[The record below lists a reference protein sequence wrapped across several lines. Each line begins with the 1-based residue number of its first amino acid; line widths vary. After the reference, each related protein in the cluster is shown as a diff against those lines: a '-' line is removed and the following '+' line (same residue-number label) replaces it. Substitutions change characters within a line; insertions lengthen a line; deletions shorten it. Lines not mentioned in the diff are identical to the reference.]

1 MSKTFYLRN
10 RKRKETPE
18 EYLARH
24 GNREHKDIKF
34 IKNQL
39 VQKNGAVCAIC
50 GKQILNKKD
59 LTLDHIK
66 PISKGG
72 LTTIDNCQL
81 ACKECNLKKGAKWQI
96 STD

>member
-1 MSKTFYLRN
+1 MSKTFFYRN
-10 RKRKETPE
+10 QKRKETPN
-18 EYLARH
+18 EYWCRH
-24 GNREHKDIKF
+24 GTMEHKQIKF
-34 IKNQL
+34 ITRQL

-72 LTTIDNCQL
+72 LTTIENCQL
-81 ACKECNLKKGAKWQI
+81 ACKECNLKKGAKWNEL
-96 STD
+96 

>member
-1 MSKTFYLRN
+1 MRYYKIP
-10 RKRKETPE
+10 KRRPKIPKSYKNAEVAQT
-18 EYLARH
+18 
-24 GNREHKDIKF
+24 KF

-66 PISKGG
+66 PKSKGG
-72 LTTIDNCQL
+72 LTTLENCQL
-81 ACKECNLKKGAKWQI
+81 ACRKCNIKKG
-96 STD
+96 SS